1 MKRLLYL
8 SIFLCTSC
16 VQAQVMSAPDTVIK
30 NLEYVTVKYITG
42 KQKLYHVQ
50 YLIKKGN
57 AYYYPNMYPVE
68 VINYKKKDSVEV
80 IVRK

>member
-1 MKRLLYL
+1 M
-8 SIFLCTSC
+8 LCASRA
-16 VQAQVMSAPDTVIK
+16 QAQSMSPPDTIIK

-50 YLIKKGN
+50 YLIKKGKG
-57 AYYYPNMYPVE
+57 YFYPNMYPVE
-68 VINYKKKDSVEV
+68 VINYKQKDSAEV